1 MHHITFTSI
10 TSCRFHTLYITSS
23 QRFKMYDACFASVN
37 SQRMYKLKQRVLE
50 KLHKW
55 IKDFANV
62 GGQIYSAEA
71 YRLLNERFAKDFV
84 AMYLK
89 VS

>member
-1 MHHITFTSI
+1 
-10 TSCRFHTLYITSS
+10 
-23 QRFKMYDACFASVN
+23 MY
-37 SQRMYKLKQRVLE
+37 
-50 KLHKW
+50 W